1 LYLLVT
7 NIFVLYNSNIKKQ
20 EREAAMLARKQGTY
34 TILKDDDNID
44 DDHIVGGDDRS
55 LITTASTSRKPD
67 SHKKRFRK
75 KIEVQDDQE
84 DEAKCS

>member
-1 LYLLVT
+1 
-7 NIFVLYNSNIKKQ
+7 
-20 EREAAMLARKQGTY
+20 MLARKQGTY
-34 TILKDDDNID
+34 TILKDDGNID
-44 DDHIVGGDDRS
+44 DEHIVGGGDDKS

-67 SHKKRFRK
+67 SHKKCFRK